1 LVRLEY
7 SNPEAFANLDY
18 QVVVHECQTP
28 TGKMDFNSKNFRY
41 ITESFPTFMTKAAKG
56 EALYLRALSEEKPT
70 ENPASLADDF
80 PALAD
85 DFRLP
90 EELGLVKDR
99 MFSSVLRIS
108 GRANMWLHYDVS
120 KCWKLLS

>member
-1 LVRLEY
+1 M
-7 SNPEAFANLDY
+7 
-18 QVVVHECQTP
+18 
-28 TGKMDFNSKNFRY
+28 GKMDFNSKNFRY
-41 ITESFPTFMTKAAKG
+41 VTESFSTFMGKATKG

-70 ENPASLADDF
+70 EAPANLTHDF
-80 PALAD
+80 PTLAD

-90 EELGLVKDR
+90 EELSLIEDR

-120 KCWKLLS
+120 KCRNYELP

>member
-1 LVRLEY
+1 
-7 SNPEAFANLDY
+7 
-18 QVVVHECQTP
+18 
-28 TGKMDFNSKNFRY
+28 
-41 ITESFPTFMTKAAKG
+41 MTKAARG

-70 ENPASLADDF
+70 EAPANLAEDF
-80 PALAD
+80 PGLAD

-90 EELGLVKDR
+90 EELGSVKDR

-120 KCWKLLS
+120 QR